1 MYVEDSV
8 AITRLVTG
16 RDLLERYM
24 RDITILTFGL
34 VRMHGTSMRIGPIEL
49 LRFGTP
55 RVSRSQVTWPIE
67 GGLAAGTPGGAFKVR
82 AGRGRL
88 VASLEAYRPLV
99 PPLVYTATQLPV
111 HHLLTRLYLLRV
123 RGRLPSPGTA
133 AAPEDRFRAA
143 SIDVAFCATL
153 ARVVGRR
160 RLRRTLAIAAA
171 YHVAC
176 WSIWGRTLGGLVMRE
191 RVVAFDGSGLTPTQA
206 LLRLVLLPASWLT
219 GRPVHD
225 EVSGTVV
232 IED

>member
-8 AITRLVTG
+8 AISRPVTG
-16 RDLLERYM
+16 RDLLEHYM

-67 GGLAAGTPGGAFKVR
+67 GGLAAGKPGGAFKVR

-123 RGRLPSPGTA
+123 RGRLPPPGTG
-133 AAPEDRFRAA
+133 AAPGDRFRAA

-153 ARVVGRR
+153 ARIVGRR

-171 YHVAC
+171 YPQQV
-176 WSIWGRTLGGLVMRE
+176 GRKKEGAAE
-191 RVVAFDGSGLTPTQA
+191 RRP
-206 LLRLVLLPASWLT
+206 LRNL
-219 GRPVHD
+219 RPVAYARAP
-225 EVSGTVV
+225 
-232 IED
+232 EDMPPCIQSAGLLG